1 MSFGHRGLVAACTSV
16 MADRCPTASA
26 NTWTRAFADR
36 PSATARGVVPMSAT
50 LSHLTGLAF
59 DSRPAVNDG
68 EGRHSFFSSTQ
79 PSLPVRKRAAGA
91 TGSTSFTCACP
102 SNMSNNRNQP
112 SPLTGNDGA
121 QGQTR
126 RRRVAI
132 AAAAA
137 EIRRTRP

>member
-1 MSFGHRGLVAACTSV
+1 
-16 MADRCPTASA
+16 
-26 NTWTRAFADR
+26 
-36 PSATARGVVPMSAT
+36 MSAT

-59 DSRPAVNDG
+59 DSRPAVDDG
-68 EGRHSFFSSTQ
+68 ESLDIFYSSTQ

-91 TGSTSFTCACP
+91 TGATSFTCACP
-102 SNMSNNRNQP
+102 SNMPNNRNQP
-112 SPLTGNDGA
+112 SPLMGDDGA
-121 QGQTR
+121 QGKTR